1 MLPRRYKIP
10 SLKFKAKFCS
20 AMKFQNFVVQNLC
33 RIYAEFLLPC
43 AASLRYFERGL
54 LSFSATTAIA
64 TFASCVML
72 RLADLI

>member
-1 MLPRRYKIP
+1 MLPHRVYYAAKYYSTKSAP
-10 SLKFKAKFCS
+10 NLKNSVA
-20 AMKFQNFVVQNLC
+20 QNLS
-33 RIYAEFLLPC
+33 RIYARFLLSC

>member
-1 MLPRRYKIP
+1 MYCAVKYY
-10 SLKFKAKFCS
+10 SAKS
-20 AMKFQNFVVQNLC
+20 APNLTRPVVQNLC
-33 RIYAEFLLPC
+33 RIYAEFVLPC

>member
-1 MLPRRYKIP
+1 MYCAAKYYSTKPAP
-10 SLKFKAKFCS
+10 SLINS
-20 AMKFQNFVVQNLC
+20 VVQNLC